1 MKKYPKQGNTINTQP
16 PTINMEYKKVELE
29 TDFGKQYSYF
39 QEDIDDRFP
48 EPLFDELYL
57 ISFVDVD
64 QLKYNISGR

>member
-1 MKKYPKQGNTINTQP
+1 
-16 PTINMEYKKVELE
+16 MEYKKVELE

-64 QLKYNISGR
+64 QLNDKVTGR